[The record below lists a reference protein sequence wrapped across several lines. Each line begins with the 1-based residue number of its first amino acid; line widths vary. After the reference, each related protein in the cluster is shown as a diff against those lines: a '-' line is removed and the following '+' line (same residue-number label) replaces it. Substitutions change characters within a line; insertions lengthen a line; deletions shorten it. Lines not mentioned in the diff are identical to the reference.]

1 MARTRAIDFDT
12 KQRAIL
18 THAASVFADMGMEK
32 ASMAQIAERSNVS
45 KALLYH
51 YYPSKDALVF
61 GIIQSHLQELDT
73 ATAAADDDS
82 AAPPDRLQALIRTV
96 LESYRN
102 ADSHHK
108 VQLNGTAS
116 LTPDQQAEI
125 RAIERRIVTRF
136 ADVLRLINPDLERSM
151 LKPMTMSLFGILN
164 WVYLWF
170 HEDGPISRQDYADA
184 VTALFLGGVKAVP
197 ATGRN

>member
-1 MARTRAIDFDT
+1 
-12 KQRAIL
+12 
-18 THAASVFADMGMEK
+18 MGMEK

-61 GIIQSHLQELDT
+61 GIIHAHLTELDAAVT
-73 ATAAADDDS
+73 AADDTD
-82 AAPPDRLQALIRTV
+82 AEPATRLQALVRTV

-125 RAIERRIVTRF
+125 RAIERRIVARF
-136 ADVLRLINPDLERSM
+136 ADALSQINPDLNRSM

-184 VTALFLGGVKAVP
+184 VTALFLGGIKAV
-197 ATGRN
+197 

>member
-1 MARTRAIDFDT
+1 MARTRAVDFDT

-18 THAASVFADMGMEK
+18 THAAGVFADMGMEK

-61 GIIQSHLQELDT
+61 GIIQAHLMELDA
-73 ATAAADDDS
+73 ATKAADDRD
-82 AAPPDRLQALIRTV
+82 AQPAERLQALVRTV

-108 VQLNGTAS
+108 VQLNGAAS
-116 LTPDQQAEI
+116 LTPDQQSEI

-170 HEDGPISRQDYADA
+170 HEDGPISRREYADA
-184 VTALFLGGVKAVP
+184 VTMLFLGGVKAVK
-197 ATGRN
+197 

>member
-1 MARTRAIDFDT
+1 MARTRASDFDT

-18 THAASVFADMGMEK
+18 THAAGVFANMGMEK

-61 GIIQSHLQELDT
+61 GIIQAHLTELD
-73 ATAAADDDS
+73 AAVTAADS
-82 AAPPDRLQALIRTV
+82 KDAKPAERLQALIRTV

-102 ADSHHK
+102 ADSYHK

-116 LTPDQQAEI
+116 LTPDQQTEI

-136 ADVLRLINPDLERSM
+136 AEILRLINPDLERTM

-170 HEDGPISRQDYADA
+170 HEDGPISRRDYADA
-184 VTALFLGGVKAVP
+184 VTALFLGGVKAV
-197 ATGRN
+197 A

>member
-1 MARTRAIDFDT
+1 MARTRASDFDT

-18 THAASVFADMGMEK
+18 THAAGVFADMGMEK
-32 ASMAQIAERSNVS
+32 ASMAQIAERSSIS

-61 GIIQSHLQELDT
+61 GIIQAHLTELDAAIT
-73 ATAAADDDS
+73 AADDKN
-82 AAPPDRLQALIRTV
+82 AKPAERLQALIRTV

-102 ADSHHK
+102 ADSYHK

-125 RAIERRIVTRF
+125 RAIERRIVARF
-136 ADVLRLINPDLERSM
+136 AEVLRLINPDLQRIM

-170 HEDGPISRQDYADA
+170 HEDGPISRRDYADA
-184 VTALFLGGVKAVP
+184 VTSLFLGGVKAV
-197 ATGRN
+197 A

>member
-1 MARTRAIDFDT
+1 MARTRASDFDT

-18 THAASVFADMGMEK
+18 THAAGVFADMGMEK
-32 ASMAQIAERSNVS
+32 ASMAQIAERSNIS

-61 GIIQSHLQELDT
+61 GIIQAHLTELD
-73 ATAAADDDS
+73 AALSAADDQD
-82 AAPPDRLQALIRTV
+82 AKPAERLQALVRTV

-125 RAIERRIVTRF
+125 RAIERRIVARF
-136 ADVLRLINPDLERSM
+136 AEILHLVNPDLERTM

-170 HEDGPISRQDYADA
+170 HEDGPISRRDYADA
-184 VTALFLGGVKAVP
+184 VTALFLGGVKAV
-197 ATGRN
+197 G

>member
-1 MARTRAIDFDT
+1 MARTRASDFDT

-18 THAASVFADMGMEK
+18 THAAGVFANMGMEK

-61 GIIQSHLQELDT
+61 GIIQAHLTELD
-73 ATAAADDDS
+73 AAVTAADS
-82 AAPPDRLQALIRTV
+82 KDAKPAERLQALIRTV

-102 ADSHHK
+102 ADSYHK

-116 LTPDQQAEI
+116 LTPDQQTEI

-136 ADVLRLINPDLERSM
+136 ADILRLINPDLERTM

-170 HEDGPISRQDYADA
+170 HEDGPISRRDYADA
-184 VTALFLGGVKAVP
+184 VTALFLGGVKAV
-197 ATGRN
+197 A

>member
-1 MARTRAIDFDT
+1 MARTRASDFDT

-18 THAASVFADMGMEK
+18 THAAGVFADMGMEK
-32 ASMAQIAERSNVS
+32 ASMAQIAERSNIS

-61 GIIQSHLQELDT
+61 GIIQAHLTELDAALT
-73 ATAAADDDS
+73 AVDDQD
-82 AAPPDRLQALIRTV
+82 AKPAERLQALVRTV

-125 RAIERRIVTRF
+125 RAIERRIVARF
-136 ADVLRLINPDLERSM
+136 AEILHLVNPDLERTM

-170 HEDGPISRQDYADA
+170 HEDGPISRRDYADA
-184 VTALFLGGVKAVP
+184 VTALFLGGVKAV
-197 ATGRN
+197 G

>member
-1 MARTRAIDFDT
+1 MARTRASDFDT

-18 THAASVFADMGMEK
+18 THAAGVFAGMGMEK
-32 ASMAQIAERSNVS
+32 ASMAQIAERSNIS

-61 GIIQSHLQELDT
+61 GIIQAHLIELDAAVT
-73 ATAAADDDS
+73 AADDKD
-82 AAPPDRLQALIRTV
+82 AKPAERLQALIRTV
-96 LESYRN
+96 LLSYRN

-116 LTPDQQAEI
+116 LTPDQQSEI
-125 RAIERRIVTRF
+125 RAIERRIVARF
-136 ADVLRLINPDLERSM
+136 ADILRLINPDLERTM

-170 HEDGPISRQDYADA
+170 HEDGPISRRDYADA
-184 VTALFLGGVKAVP
+184 VTALFLGGVKAV
-197 ATGRN
+197 A